1 MTFQPGAMVYTQS
14 FGARPE
20 NVEVPHIDSRAP
32 GPQDFLYPI
41 GKRWIYVNNSV
52 WDLIGL
58 TTFNGVTTPN
68 WVQAVTSIGDVL
80 SLTGTANQFT
90 ATPTTGNVVGS
101 IPTTFIAPGSIAATT
116 TLTATLGNIT
126 ATNGNF
132 VKVTAGNKDVYTSL
146 ATTTTAGA
154 NSAGTVTLVGGT
166 ATISTTAVTAAS
178 KIRYS
183 RQSVGATGAAATGNL
198 SIGTITAGVS
208 FVINSVTP
216 TDTTALATSDV
227 SVIFW
232 EIVN

>member
-1 MTFQPGAMVYTQS
+1 MVYTQS
-14 FGARPE
+14 FGSRPE

-32 GPQDFLYPI
+32 SASDILYPI
-41 GKRWIYVNNSV
+41 GKRWIYVNNSA
-52 WDLIGL
+52 WELIGL
-58 TTFNGVTTPN
+58 TTFNGATTAN
-68 WVQAVTSIGDVL
+68 WVQTVSSVGDVL
-80 SLTGTANQFT
+80 SVSGTTNQVT
-90 ATPTTGNVVGS
+90 AAPTSGNVVLS
-101 IPTTFIAPGSIAATT
+101 TPATFIAPGSITSTT
-116 TLTATLGNIT
+116 SLTATLGNIT

-132 VKVTAGNKDVYTSL
+132 VKGTAGNKDVYTSL
-146 ATTTTAGA
+146 ATTAAAGA

-166 ATISTTAVTAAS
+166 ATIATTAVTAAS

-208 FVINSVTP
+208 FIINSVTP
-216 TDTTALATSDV
+216 TDTTALATTDV